1 MGKMILECPE
11 CGKGM
16 IADERLGDGY
26 ILTCPACG
34 AKSEYCASDQ
44 DDSPQAS
51 ISQPTVQQST
61 PQRRPMYSDRPTY
74 DDLKAEMKAE
84 MEQRAAMER
93 KAEASRRKNVAM
105 FFAFLLLAIGA
116 GAYYYHQFIY
126 TESPSVE
133 NMPSAQP
140 TAETPNAKNDT
151 QDVAKED
158 ELRRKKIKEEEER
171 HRLERKQKQEQ
182 KEKERAE
189 QRARLAAQ
197 KEQEKRQEES
207 YRNAQN
213 AFAGKASY
221 FAFSAPD
228 GAAVDPRQMKEEGKL
243 WAIDK
248 SFMENGALYEI
259 QTGERGIESVTVLSN
274 REPPREIES
283 IDFQQLFGK
292 GMWAVSTGECVWFWG
307 TGNGSW
313 TTPAQTGTAHIY
325 PLGDELSDIFAAITS
340 LRTKLPD
347 VKYRLTLKP
356 RHGGKRFALGIF
368 NGSDQVPLERIQNPI
383 TEKLTKDRGADIL
396 SKIKKP
402 TAKKFKPTV
411 ILYDGTH
418 TAKGLDGTT
427 RIPRTFRYTGTK
439 VRYHGDGYIYDS
451 SDYRREQAARE
462 RWESLYAEAK
472 RQEEKAQEVEE
483 ENRAAMREYERKM
496 EEAQNIRISESEIDA
511 ELQKYDL
518 LIERSKTKYP

>member
-11 CGKGM
+11 CGKEM
-16 IADERLGDGY
+16 IADEHLDDGY
-26 ILTCPACG
+26 IMTCPACG

-51 ISQPTVQQST
+51 ISQPPVQQST
-61 PQRRPMYSDRPTY
+61 PQRRPTYSDRPTY

-84 MEQRAAMER
+84 MERKAAEKAAMER
-93 KAEASRRKNVAM
+93 KAKATHRKNVAM
-105 FFAFLLLAIGA
+105 FFALLLLAIGA
-116 GAYYYHQFIY
+116 GAYYYYQFIY
-126 TESPSVE
+126 TESLPVE

-140 TAETPNAKNDT
+140 TVETPNAKNDT

-182 KEKERAE
+182 LEKERAE
-189 QRARLAAQ
+189 QRARLAEQ

-228 GAAVDPRQMKEEGKL
+228 GAAVDPRQMKEAGKL

-248 SFMENGALYEI
+248 SFMGRGVIYEI
-259 QTGERGIESVTVLSN
+259 KTGGQGVESVTVLSN
-274 REPPREIES
+274 RETPKEIGEK
-283 IDFQQLFGK
+283 DFTELFNQ
-292 GMWAVSTGECVWFWG
+292 GMWAVSNGECIWLWG
-307 TGNGSW
+307 TGNGSRQI
-313 TTPAQTGTAHIY
+313 PIPTGNGQLY
-325 PLGDELSDIFAAITS
+325 PIEDELSDVFEAINS
-340 LRTKLPD
+340 LQIKLPN

-356 RHGGKRFALGIF
+356 KRGGKVFALGIF
-368 NGSDQVPLERIQNPI
+368 NGSESIALEKIQNPI
-383 TEKLTKDRGADIL
+383 REKLANEHGADKI

-402 TAKKFKPTV
+402 KVKKFKPTV
-411 ILYDGTH
+411 VWYDGAYV
-418 TAKGLDGTT
+418 AKNALGVTLV
-427 RIPRTFRYTGTK
+427 PRNPNSYPRNW
-439 VRYHGDGYIYDS
+439 S
-451 SDYRREQAARE
+451 NLCE
-462 RWESLYAEAK
+462 EAD
-472 RQEEKAQEVEE
+472 RQQRKAQEVEE

-496 EEAQNIRISESEIDA
+496 EEAKNIRISESEIAA